1 MVDDYFHHEMAQLRI
16 WGIPS
21 FQTNPI
27 SNDVRMV
34 IIPNQPDVRNLD
46 PNLDF
51 WMISG

>member
-21 FQTNPI
+21 FQTK
-27 SNDVRMV
+27 V
-34 IIPNQPDVRNLD
+34 IIPNQLDVRNLD